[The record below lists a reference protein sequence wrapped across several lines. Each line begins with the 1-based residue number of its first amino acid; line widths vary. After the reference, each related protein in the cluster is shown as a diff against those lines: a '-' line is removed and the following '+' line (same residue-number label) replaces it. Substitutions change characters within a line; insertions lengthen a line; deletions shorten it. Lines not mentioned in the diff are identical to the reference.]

1 MLPEPVI
8 AGIAAGEVA
17 ERPASVVKELVENAL
32 DAEAARVTVEYD
44 DEQGGRIVVTD
55 DGHGIAGGELE
66 LAVRPHATSKIR
78 ALDDLDRVGSFG
90 FRGEALASIGAVSKL
105 ELVTRTRDVD
115 AGSRIRVED
124 GAVVDLSAT
133 GARTGTRV
141 TVSDLFGSVP
151 ARRKF
156 LKSPSAEY
164 ALAAENLRR
173 IALANPSVHLRL
185 LRNRRVAFDFG
196 PVEDLGGRLRQVYGR
211 ELASS
216 MVEIDARHSGLSL
229 RGAVSPAGV
238 SFGSAKRL
246 SLYVNGRW
254 VHDRAL
260 FRAVMEAYRTYLLK
274 NRYPAAVL
282 FLEVPSDRVDVN
294 VHPAKA
300 EVRFDDP
307 DLVQRFVVESVR
319 DTLRGRASA
328 LGRWGL
334 TEDDMDRL
342 SRGDGDRGGPRAR
355 STEGALRTAPTAGGY
370 PAAPAAPGGHAGQ
383 NAKGVRADERDRSE
397 LSRRSVEHSGDVVEE
412 ADAPAGYR
420 ASTVSEPTGA
430 QPEQQEPLGF
440 EARGGVRLPEVV
452 GQIFAGYIV
461 CQSGDEMV
469 LVDQHAAHER
479 LIYERLVDAYHSGT
493 TESQPLLIPLTV
505 TVGGDGVE
513 AVERSAG
520 LLLRLGWELEPFGDD
535 AVVARAVPAIA
546 TDADPAP
553 LVENM
558 VADLVRIAPDQAA
571 ARAAERLLAT
581 VACHSAVRVGQPL
594 DLVAARALIAEVGAA
609 DFSACCPHG
618 RPVARTMDRGQVER
632 LFGR

>member
-1 MLPEPVI
+1 MRSIELLSEPVI

-32 DAEAARVTVEYD
+32 DAEASRVTVEYD

-78 ALDDLDRVGSFG
+78 ELDDLDRVASFG

-105 ELVTRTRDVD
+105 ELITRTRDVE
-115 AGSRIRVED
+115 AGARIRVED

-156 LKSPSAEY
+156 LKSASAEY

-173 IALANPSVHLRL
+173 IALANPTVHLRL

-196 PVEDLGGRLRQVYGR
+196 PVEDLTGRLRQVYGR
-211 ELASS
+211 ELATS
-216 MVEIDARHSGLSL
+216 MVEVDARHSGLSL

-282 FLEVPSDRVDVN
+282 FLEVPADRVDVN

-342 SRGDGDRGGPRAR
+342 SRGDGERSAPRTRSGAR
-355 STEGALRTAPTAGGY
+355 SQPT
-370 PAAPAAPGGHAGQ
+370 APAAPPAS
-383 NAKGVRADERDRSE
+383 ARSASAE
-397 LSRRSVEHSGDVVEE
+397 EMSRTVPSGNGME
-412 ADAPAGYR
+412 ASGFAVGEGNAPAGYR
-420 ASTVSEPTGA
+420 PSAVREDTGPQA
-430 QPEQQEPLGF
+430 EEQEPLGF
-440 EARGGVRLPEVV
+440 ATREALRLPEVV

-581 VACHSAVRVGQPL
+581 VACHSAVRVGQQL
-594 DLVAARALIAEVGAA
+594 DLVAARSLIAEVGTA

>member
-1 MLPEPVI
+1 MRSIELLSEPVI

-32 DAEAARVTVEYD
+32 DAEASRVTVEYD

-78 ALDDLDRVGSFG
+78 ELDDLDRVASFG

-105 ELVTRTRDVD
+105 ELITRTRDVE
-115 AGSRIRVED
+115 AGARIRVED

-156 LKSPSAEY
+156 LKSASAEY

-173 IALANPSVHLRL
+173 IALANPTVHLRL

-196 PVEDLGGRLRQVYGR
+196 PVEDLTGRLRQVYGR
-211 ELASS
+211 ELATS
-216 MVEIDARHSGLSL
+216 MVEVDARHSGLSL

-282 FLEVPSDRVDVN
+282 FLEVPADRVDVN

-342 SRGDGDRGGPRAR
+342 SRGDGERSAQRTRSGAR
-355 STEGALRTAPTAGGY
+355 SQPT
-370 PAAPAAPGGHAGQ
+370 APAAPPAS
-383 NAKGVRADERDRSE
+383 ARSASAE
-397 LSRRSVEHSGDVVEE
+397 EMSRTVPSGNGME
-412 ADAPAGYR
+412 ASGFAVGEGNAPAGYR
-420 ASTVSEPTGA
+420 PSAVREDTGPQA
-430 QPEQQEPLGF
+430 EEQEPLGF
-440 EARGGVRLPEVV
+440 ATREALRLPEVV

-581 VACHSAVRVGQPL
+581 VACHSAVRVGQQL
-594 DLVAARALIAEVGAA
+594 DLVAARSLIAEVGTA

>member
-1 MLPEPVI
+1 MRSIELLSEPVI

-32 DAEAARVTVEYD
+32 DAEASRVTVEYD

-55 DGHGIAGGELE
+55 DGHGIADGELE

-78 ALDDLDRVGSFG
+78 ELDDLDRVASFG

-105 ELVTRTRDVD
+105 ELITRTRDVE
-115 AGSRIRVED
+115 AGARIRVED

-156 LKSPSAEY
+156 LKSASAEY

-173 IALANPSVHLRL
+173 IALANPTVHLRL

-196 PVEDLGGRLRQVYGR
+196 PVEDLAGRLRQVYGR
-211 ELASS
+211 ELATS
-216 MVEIDARHSGLSL
+216 MVEVDARHSGLSL

-282 FLEVPSDRVDVN
+282 FLEVPADRVDVN

-342 SRGDGDRGGPRAR
+342 SRGDGER
-355 STEGALRTAPTAGGY
+355 SAQRTRTGVHSQPPAPPAPTAST
-370 PAAPAAPGGHAGQ
+370 PASARSGSAA
-383 NAKGVRADERDRSE
+383 E
-397 LSRRSVEHSGDVVEE
+397 LSRSAPTGNAMEASGVAVREDDV
-412 ADAPAGYR
+412 PAGYR
-420 ASTVSEPTGA
+420 PSAVREDTDPQAE
-430 QPEQQEPLGF
+430 EQESLGF
-440 EARGGVRLPEVV
+440 ATGEAMRLPEVV

-581 VACHSAVRVGQPL
+581 VACHSAVRVGQQL
-594 DLVAARALIAEVGAA
+594 DLVAARALIAEVGTA